1 MKKSSY
7 RHNHGNE
14 CLNRSKKIIFL
25 ISLSTFIFF
34 GSINFSY
41 GQTKIKAITS
51 LFPLQEFAQE
61 VGGKQ
66 ADVDLLLPPGAEP
79 HTWEPKP
86 SEVLKIVQADI
97 FIYIGAAMEPWAEKV
112 AKAASGK
119 KLYLL
124 DLMRNLSLSE
134 KAQKL
139 DPHIWLDFTLD
150 LKIIDLIAGAL
161 SKIAPPHAPF
171 FQRNAHAYQE
181 KLQELDRKYQKV
193 LATCRQRSLIL
204 GGHAAFGYLAQ
215 RYGLQQIALS
225 GINPNAEPTPK
236 RMAEVIAITKREK
249 AKFIFAEEMVNPRLA
264 KALAKE
270 AGVQILL
277 LNPGGNLTKKQRA
290 AKVTFLD
297 LMERNLANLKKGLA
311 CLEKLE

>member
-1 MKKSSY
+1 M
-7 RHNHGNE
+7 N
-14 CLNRSKKIIFL
+14 KKIIFL
-25 ISLSTFIFF
+25 FSLFYFIL
-34 GSINFSY
+34 GGAINFSY
-41 GQTKIKAITS
+41 GQSKIKVVTS

-61 VGGKQ
+61 VGRKQ
-66 ADVDLLLPPGAEP
+66 AEVTLLLPPGVEP

-86 SEVLKIVQADI
+86 SDVLKIAQADI
-97 FIYIGAAMEPWAEKV
+97 FIYIGAAMEPWVDKV

-124 DLMRNLSLSE
+124 DLIRSLSLSPKE
-134 KAQKL
+134 HKI
-139 DPHIWLDFTLD
+139 DPHLWLDFALD

-161 SKIAPPHAPF
+161 SKIAPEQAAY
-171 FQRNAHAYQE
+171 FQQNAHEYQA
-181 KLQELDRKYQKV
+181 KLKDLDQKYQKV

-236 RMAEVIAITKREK
+236 RMAEVIALTKKEK

-270 AGVQILL
+270 AGVQILI
-277 LNPGGNLTKKQRA
+277 LNPGANLTKKQRA
-290 AKVTFLD
+290 EKVTFLD
-297 LMERNLANLKKGLA
+297 LMERNLENLKKGLA
-311 CLEKLE
+311 CSE

>member
-1 MKKSSY
+1 M
-7 RHNHGNE
+7 N
-14 CLNRSKKIIFL
+14 KKIIFL
-25 ISLSTFIFF
+25 FSLFYFIL
-34 GSINFSY
+34 GGAINFSY
-41 GQTKIKAITS
+41 GQTQIQVVTS
-51 LFPLQEFAQE
+51 LFALQEFAQE

-66 ADVDLLLPPGAEP
+66 AEVTLLLPPGVEP

-86 SEVLKIVQADI
+86 SDVLKIAQADI
-97 FIYIGAAMEPWAEKV
+97 FIYIGAAMEPWVDKV

-124 DLMRNLSLSE
+124 DLMGSLSLP
-134 KAQKL
+134 QKEHKI
-139 DPHIWLDFTLD
+139 DPHLWLDFALD

-161 SKIAPPHAPF
+161 SKIAPEHAAY
-171 FQRNAHAYQE
+171 FQQNAHEYQA
-181 KLQELDRKYQKV
+181 KLKDLDQKYQKV

-236 RMAEVIAITKREK
+236 RMAELIALTKKEK

-270 AGVQILL
+270 AGVQILI
-277 LNPGGNLTKKQRA
+277 LNPGANLTKKQRA
-290 AKVTFLD
+290 EKVTFLD
-297 LMERNLANLKKGLA
+297 LMERNLENLKKGLA
-311 CLEKLE
+311 CSE